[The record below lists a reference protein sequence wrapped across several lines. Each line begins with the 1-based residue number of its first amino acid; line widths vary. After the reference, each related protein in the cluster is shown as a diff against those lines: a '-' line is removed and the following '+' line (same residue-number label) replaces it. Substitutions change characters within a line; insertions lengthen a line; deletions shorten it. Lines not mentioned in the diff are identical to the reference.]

1 MIAIDGHVHLAQDV
15 LNWNRDVTQSVLAIR
30 QSEAGMPGKG
40 RGRGTIALPEMRRGR
55 VALFGALICRST
67 DPQSQGSGLRT
78 PEATYACA
86 RGELA
91 LYRVLEQRGLLR
103 QIKDTAALDSHLADW
118 EAAAP
123 EAGGEV
129 PPLGYILAMEG
140 SDPILDPENVY
151 EWWDDGLRMASLSHY
166 GMGRYAA
173 GTGPSGGVTDLG
185 MALLREMEQCKI
197 VLDTAH
203 IAEDAFWPAVN
214 NYDGPLAFSHGGTR
228 ALVPMWRSLSDEQM
242 AAILERDGVVGISM
256 DCWQITPGW
265 VKGQATPD
273 HVSLENWADHIDH
286 VCQVAGDTDHAC
298 IGTDLDGG
306 YGTEQ
311 SPRDVDSIADLQKI
325 PDVLRRRGYAED
337 DVAKIMYGNWV
348 RLFRETWA

>member
-15 LNWNRDVTQSVLAIR
+15 LKWNRDVTKSVIAIR
-30 QSEAGMPGKG
+30 QAEAGMPAKG

-55 VALFGALICRST
+55 VALFGALICVAT
-67 DPQSQGSGLRT
+67 DVDGSGSGFRT
-78 PEATYACA
+78 AEATYATA

-91 LYRVLEQRGLLR
+91 LYRVFEQRGLLR
-103 QIKDTAALDSHLADW
+103 QIKDAAALDSHIAAW
-118 EAAAP
+118 ETVAP
-123 EAGGEV
+123 AAGGEGQ
-129 PPLGYILAMEG
+129 PLGYILAMEG
-140 SDPILDPENVY
+140 SDPILDPENVH
-151 EWWDDGLRMASLSHY
+151 EWWADGLRMTSLSHY

-185 MALLREMEQCKI
+185 MALLREMEPLKI
-197 VLDTAH
+197 VLDMAH
-203 IAEDAFWPAVN
+203 IAEDAFWPAVEH
-214 NYDGPLAFSHGGTR
+214 YGGMVVFSHGGTR

-242 AAILERDGVVGISM
+242 KAIIERGGVVGISM

-265 VKGQATPD
+265 IKLQTTPD
-273 HVSLENWADHIDH
+273 HVSLEDWANHIDH
-286 VCQVAGDTDHAC
+286 VCEIAGNADHAC

-311 SPRDVDSIADLQKI
+311 SPRDVNSIADLSKI
-325 PDVLRRRGYAED
+325 ADVLRKRGYAEA

-348 RLFRETWA
+348 RVFRGACD

>member
-15 LNWNRDVTQSVLAIR
+15 LNWNRDVTQGVIAIR

-40 RGRGTIALPEMRRGR
+40 RGRGTIALPEMRRAP
-55 VALFGALICRST
+55 VALFGGLICVAT
-67 DPQSQGSGLRT
+67 DPQGQGSGLRT
-78 PEATYACA
+78 PEATYARA

-91 LYRVLEQRGLLR
+91 LYRVFEQRGLLR
-103 QIKDTAALDSHLADW
+103 QIADVAALSAHLSAW
-118 EAAAP
+118 E
-123 EAGGEV
+123 ENGEGQ
-129 PPLGYILAMEG
+129 PLGYILAMEG
-140 SDPILDPENVY
+140 CDPILDPENVH
-151 EWWDDGLRMASLSHY
+151 EWWADGLRMASLSHY

-185 MALLREMEQCKI
+185 RALMREMEPLNMVI
-197 VLDTAH
+197 DTAH
-203 IAEDAFWPAVN
+203 LAEDAFWPVVEGYN
-214 NYDGPLAFSHGGTR
+214 GPLAFSHGGTR

-242 AAILERDGVVGISM
+242 KAIIERGGVVGISM

-265 VKGQATPD
+265 IKGQTTPD

-286 VCQVAGDTDHAC
+286 VCSVAGSADHAV

-311 SPRDVDSIADLQKI
+311 SPRDVDSIADLAKI
-325 PDVLRRRGYAED
+325 PDVLRRRGYSEE

-348 RLFRETWA
+348 RLFTAAWG